1 MEYHVYWLLKSS
13 CSELLRDG
21 KYGLFS
27 SQKVDGKMI
36 FTYYWKVLVLTFL
49 EMGNTGFFS
58 SQKVDGKMIFIDYWK
73 VLVLSFSV
81 MGNTVFFS
89 AKKLME
95 RWHLLGLFELS
106 MIFQVLGTM
115 VFRAVYITFKM
126 CWLPY
131 IFLVCYKWNCPA
143 FLCVNVTQI
152 PCVVSRL
159 LLRENFTSFIFCV
172 SCHTFLPDFLCRH
185 STCHTS
191 FSHFWWMSQV
201 CWYRFLP
208 FM

>member
-1 MEYHVYWLLKSS
+1 
-13 CSELLRDG
+13 
-21 KYGLFS
+21 
-27 SQKVDGKMI
+27 
-36 FTYYWKVLVLTFL
+36 
-49 EMGNTGFFS
+49 
-58 SQKVDGKMIFIDYWK
+58 
-73 VLVLSFSV
+73 
-81 MGNTVFFS
+81 MGNTVFFR

-95 RWHLLGLFELS
+95 RWYLLITEKFLFWPFWRWEIRVFFRAKKLMERWYLLITGKFLFWAFRWWEIRSFFQRKSWWKDDIYLVFLSFLWYSRFWEL
-106 MIFQVLGTM
+106 TM